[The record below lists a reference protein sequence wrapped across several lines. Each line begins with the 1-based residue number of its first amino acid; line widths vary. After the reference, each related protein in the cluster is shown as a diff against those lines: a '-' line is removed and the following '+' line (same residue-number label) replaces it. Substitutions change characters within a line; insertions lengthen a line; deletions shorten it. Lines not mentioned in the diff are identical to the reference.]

1 MMFGPGPAPRI
12 SCAAPAGSRQQRCKC
27 GHGPWNMGGNHDTK
41 GSIQDLRGQ
50 SLGSVA
56 LLSAMATE
64 NPDLLLKNLSH
75 DGRPL
80 GFINCIAFRFYLNL
94 K

>member
-1 MMFGPGPAPRI
+1 
-12 SCAAPAGSRQQRCKC
+12 
-27 GHGPWNMGGNHDTK
+27 MGGNHDTK

-80 GFINCIAFRFYLNL
+80 GFINCIEIVFFQMVTMSNPNHLSILVFEAYSEIY
-94 K
+94 